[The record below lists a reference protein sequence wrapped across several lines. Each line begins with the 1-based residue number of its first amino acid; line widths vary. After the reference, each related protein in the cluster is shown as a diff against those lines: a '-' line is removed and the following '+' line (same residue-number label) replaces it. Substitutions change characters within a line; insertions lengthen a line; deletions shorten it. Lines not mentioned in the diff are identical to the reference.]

1 MRPMSDPEAFV
12 AIHKDNPEFL
22 RKAGESNMA
31 LRAFVASYGFYCN
44 RELAEKLA
52 NMALP
57 QKG

>member
-1 MRPMSDPEAFV
+1 MADPEAFV

-22 RKAGESNMA
+22 RKAAESNFA
-31 LRAFVASYGFYCN
+31 LRTFVASYGFYCN